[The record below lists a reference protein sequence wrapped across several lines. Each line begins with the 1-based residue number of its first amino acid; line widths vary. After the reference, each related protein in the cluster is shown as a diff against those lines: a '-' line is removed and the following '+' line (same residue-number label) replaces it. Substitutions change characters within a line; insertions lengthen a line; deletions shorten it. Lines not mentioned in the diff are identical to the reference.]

1 MCSFYF
7 LILHHYM
14 DMTRIRV
21 ADLIYLTVVS
31 IIVIA
36 FYYKIGC
43 GIPAFILMMI
53 FIGIYEPMRKWI
65 NKISGR

>member
-1 MCSFYF
+1 M
-7 LILHHYM
+7 
-14 DMTRIRV
+14 
-21 ADLIYLTVVS
+21 

-43 GIPAFILMMI
+43 GIPAFIPMMI